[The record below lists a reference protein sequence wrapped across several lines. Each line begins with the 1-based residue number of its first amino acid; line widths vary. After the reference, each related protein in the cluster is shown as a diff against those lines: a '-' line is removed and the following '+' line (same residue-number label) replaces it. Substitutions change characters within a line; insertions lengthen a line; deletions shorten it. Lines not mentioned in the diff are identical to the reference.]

1 MIGDGIA
8 MTPSERVRAA
18 YRSIGQADRPEV
30 WIQLRSEQEALNDA
44 AEVEA
49 RQAAGAKLP
58 LAGVTLAVKDNIDV
72 ADLETTAACP
82 SFAYRPATDAPA
94 VARLKAAG
102 AIVLGK
108 TNLDQFATGL
118 TGTRSPYGAVRD
130 ARNPCRVSGG

>member
-1 MIGDGIA
+1 M
-8 MTPSERVRAA
+8 
-18 YRSIGQADRPEV
+18 

-44 AEVEA
+44 AGVEA
-49 RQAAGAKLP
+49 RQAAGAELP

-118 TGTRSPYGAVRD
+118 TAHEVHTERCVMPVIRAASLVGRAPVR
-130 ARNPCRVSGG
+130 P